1 MLRGVGLAGWI
12 NATMD
17 FCFAGGC
24 CACRAAREDGAG
36 ASLCAECVTELDAL
50 AAAPA
55 CERCAAPL
63 AYAAA
68 PCPYCR
74 GDGLPPFERIVALGL
89 FDDPLKAMIHSIKYR
104 GAWPLAEELTDRL
117 LARREP
123 AKALLH
129 ETQVIVPVPLHFTR
143 QLSRGYN
150 QAALIA
156 KRLGSRC
163 DIRVAEALG
172 RVRATE
178 TQTHLHSRA
187 KREENLKDAFAL
199 LTAHGVRDRHVLMVD
214 DVMTTGATLR
224 AAARELRKA
233 KPASVSAL
241 VLGVADPRGRGFER
255 V

>member
-1 MLRGVGLAGWI
+1 M
-12 NATMD
+12 
-17 FCFAGGC
+17 
-24 CACRAAREDGAG
+24 CAK
-36 ASLCAECVTELDAL
+36 CVTELDAL

-55 CERCAAPL
+55 CDRCAAPL

-68 PCPYCR
+68 PCPYCK
-74 GDGLPPFERIVALGL
+74 GQGVPLLERVVGLGL
-89 FDDPLKAMIHSIKYR
+89 FDDPLRGMIHSIKYH
-104 GAWPLAEELTDRL
+104 GAWPLAEELTDRVIEQ
-117 LARREP
+117 REA
-123 AKALLH
+123 AKALLQ

-156 KRLGSRC
+156 GRLAKRC
-163 DIRVAEALG
+163 DVDITEVLG

-199 LTAHGVRDRHVLMVD
+199 LSPANVRERHVLLVD
-214 DVMTTGATLR
+214 DVMTSCATLR
-224 AAARELRKA
+224 AAARELRNA
-233 KPASVSAL
+233 GPASISAM
-241 VLGVADPRGRGFER
+241 VLGVADPRGRAFER